1 MKLRSVGTFP
11 RNADKRASGE
21 FPVSTE
27 LTDTLSEVTGL
38 QRLLFRQHADFVSR
52 PPQHC
57 ELPAASASQS
67 RGLQVADLDARSN
80 YPPAIPDEATY
91 VKGCCKG
98 LPSIQHIFGETSAL
112 SQKAGLLNL
121 QFDAVKPEAL

>member
-1 MKLRSVGTFP
+1 MSQKSSLPQVIQSV
-11 RNADKRASGE
+11 
-21 FPVSTE
+21 
-27 LTDTLSEVTGL
+27 SEAL
-38 QRLLFRQHADFVSR
+38 MPDN
-52 PPQHC
+52 
-57 ELPAASASQS
+57 
-67 RGLQVADLDARSN
+67 QVADLDARSN